1 MKICVAIISFKET
14 TLLKQGTWISAAAM
28 VVFVA
33 APSMLNGDMWRHP
46 AIKLFPL
53 FILIGFWVYFLRK
66 MPIYRAA
73 DEVVDCQDH
82 LKVRRGRKEEAIPF
96 SNISA
101 AEVSTAL
108 RLHQITVRLKGS
120 SIFGGQF
127 TFLPQAS
134 LWSNPFGLHLLASSL
149 TERAERASVEAN
161 TKGPSRSDNTLR
173 IT

>member
-1 MKICVAIISFKET
+1 MAIISFKET

-28 VVFVA
+28 VGFVA
-33 APSMLNGDMWRHP
+33 APSILNGDMWSHP

-53 FILIGFWVYFLRK
+53 AILIGFWVYFLRK
-66 MPIYRAA
+66 IPIYRTA
-73 DEVVDCQDH
+73 DEVIDCQDH

-108 RLHQITVRLKGS
+108 RLHQITVRLKS
-120 SIFGGQF
+120 PSTFGDRF

-134 LWSNPFGLHLLASSL
+134 LWSNPFGLELLASSL
-149 TERAERASVEAN
+149 TERAERARAGVEE
-161 TKGPSRSDNTLR
+161 KRPSPLENTLR
-173 IT
+173 VP